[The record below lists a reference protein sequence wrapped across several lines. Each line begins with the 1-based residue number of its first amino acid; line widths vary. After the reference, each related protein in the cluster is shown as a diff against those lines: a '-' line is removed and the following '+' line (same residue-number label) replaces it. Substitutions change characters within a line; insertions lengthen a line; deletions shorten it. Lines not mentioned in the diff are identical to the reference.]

1 MNEIHISTNA
11 LDRVKSAIATDKH
24 FKPNKLAEVLK
35 SDIYMT
41 LNEYADVRGD
51 DFKISVQVNDFGEY
65 IINVCAIARRLKVVG
80 IVPDKL

>member
-24 FKPNKLAEVLK
+24 FKPDKLAELLK
-35 SDIYMT
+35 SDIYMS

-51 DFKISVQVNDFGEY
+51 DFKICIEVNDLGEY
-65 IINVCAIARRLKVVG
+65 IINVCAIARRLKIIG

>member
-24 FKPNKLAEVLK
+24 VKPNKLADALK

-41 LNEYADVRGD
+41 LNEYADVRAD
-51 DFKISVQVNDFGEY
+51 DFKINIEVNDFGEY
-65 IINVCAIARRLKVVG
+65 IINVCAVARRLKIIG